1 MFCFQPNNS
10 TVFLLKKPS
19 ASIWLRGIDLFYR
32 HIPADLTLQCS
43 FYLPEIPFHPFFLP
57 LSDRIGYPIHSWG
70 SLLVF
75 ILNTGSFPS
84 LVFRC
89 FRKFPR
95 VQPLQPRATT
105 IEMAASENVIK
116 SKWLQSLC
124 SDAAILRG

>member
-1 MFCFQPNNS
+1 MFYFQPSNS

-19 ASIWLRGIDLFYR
+19 APIWFKGIGSFYR

-43 FYLPEIPFHPFFLP
+43 LYLFEIPFHPFFLSP
-57 LSDRIGYPIHSWG
+57 CDRIGYPIHSWG
-70 SLLVF
+70 SLLVL

-89 FRKFPR
+89 YRKFQR
-95 VQPLQPRATT
+95 VQPLQPRAAT
-105 IEMAASENVIK
+105 IEMAVSENVVK